1 MLSAFL
7 SESGSSGLGYGPRHF
22 VYLGCQAAVKTT
34 PYTMEMKRVVKETTE
49 KNAERGVF
57 PGTAAFGDEKKDK
70 RGNLVRS
77 GSVFDLFF

>member
-1 MLSAFL
+1 
-7 SESGSSGLGYGPRHF
+7 
-22 VYLGCQAAVKTT
+22 
-34 PYTMEMKRVVKETTE
+34 MEMKRVVKETTE